1 MIFATPILAGIAA
14 AIAVP
19 ALIILYFLKLR
30 RRDMEVSTTLL
41 WKKAIQ
47 DLQANAPFQKLRNNI
62 LLFLQL
68 LVLAAV
74 LMAIGQPEL
83 RGEGKTNA
91 RHIILIDNSASMNA
105 TDGEPVPS
113 GAPEGATGA
122 SRLEAAKTRALKL
135 VEALKEP
142 GLFDDKGEDAM
153 VIAFNTSAQVLQ
165 TFTTSKSDLKNAI
178 ESIKPSDA
186 PGSLERCWALA
197 EAYTGKM
204 KFEENVGF
212 VPVGPGATIHLITDG
227 RLPDALKVQRGET
240 DSVIYHR
247 VGEADTANVGITGLR
262 AERAFDN
269 PLRLSI
275 FVGLQSTDRA
285 ERSVDVELVID
296 GVVSNVRDVLV
307 GAAKPKEGLHQP
319 EEGTLPTADPKDSGE
334 NWVPGLGGFVFP
346 IDRAEGGIA
355 TVRINSSGDDAL
367 PTDNIGYVVIPP
379 AKRLSVA
386 LVTEGSLFIQ
396 AAFRGMKLSQFD
408 LIKPADFQKLL
419 DEGKTGQYDVF
430 VFDRWLPDVKANAA
444 APAAVPP
451 TPAPGTTPGV
461 PGTPVATGRTPG
473 LPAGR
478 SVVIGIAP
486 PAPLGVTDLG
496 IADEGAIVVDYR
508 RDHPAMALSAIDKAN
523 IIKFRK
529 VAIEPDTPVRSLA
542 TSDKGFPAVVE
553 VSDSNV
559 LAIIVPWDVTESDW
573 TFDPGWV
580 LFLAGSV
587 LYLSDAGAG
596 ASGEAVR
603 PGDTLRTRI
612 PIGSNDVRITLP
624 DNARVEVEPAS
635 DGSVAFGPVVS
646 NGIYTVSWLGAASA
660 SDFQGEEGGGRVRR
674 PIAANLTDPGESDIG
689 ASTMLALANDQVAA
703 KSDEESALRRKLWPY
718 LLLGALAIIMLEWW
732 VYNRKVAI

>member
-1 MIFATPILAGIAA
+1 MTFATPILAGIAA

-62 LLFLQL
+62 LLLLQL

-74 LMAIGQPEL
+74 LLALAQPEL
-83 RGEGKTNA
+83 KDQGKTNA
-91 RHIILIDNSASMNA
+91 RHIIMIDNSASMNA
-105 TDGEPVPS
+105 TDGEPASP
-113 GAPEGATGA
+113 GAPAGTPGAT
-122 SRLEAAKTRALKL
+122 RLEAAKKRALKL

-142 GLFDDKGEDAM
+142 GLFDDKGEEAM
-153 VIAFNTSAQVLQ
+153 VIVFNTSAQVLQ
-165 TFTTSKSDLKNAI
+165 TFTTSKSDLKSAI
-178 ESIKPSDA
+178 EGIKPTDA
-186 PGSLERCWALA
+186 PGSLERAWSLA

-212 VPVGPGATIHLITDG
+212 VAVGPGATIHLVTDG
-227 RLPDALKVQRGET
+227 RLADAEKIQRGET
-240 DSVIYHR
+240 DAVLYHR
-247 VGEADTANVGITGLR
+247 VGESEAPNVGITGLR

-296 GVVSNVRDVLV
+296 GQVSNVRDVTV
-307 GAAKPKEGLHQP
+307 GAAKLKDGLP
-319 EEGTLPTADPKDSGE
+319 PAEEGKPDPKDSGE

-355 TVRINSSGDDAL
+355 TVRINSSGIDSL

-386 LVTEGSLFIQ
+386 LVSEGSLFIQ
-396 AAFRGMKLSQFD
+396 SAFRGMKLSQLD
-408 LIKPADFQKLL
+408 VIRPADFQKLL

-430 VFDRWLPDVKANAA
+430 VFDRWLPEVKVNAA
-444 APAAVPP
+444 ATPASPAATPP
-451 TPAPGTTPGV
+451 GAPGATPAAPAPI
-461 PGTPVATGRTPG
+461 ATRTAG
-473 LPAGR
+473 LPPGR

-486 PAPLGVTDLG
+486 PPPLGVTDLG
-496 IADEGAIVVDYR
+496 PEPEGAVVINYR
-508 RDHPAMALSAIDKAN
+508 RDHPAMALSSIDKIN
-523 IIKFRK
+523 ITKFRR
-529 VAIEPDTPVRSLA
+529 VRIEPDSPVRTIA
-542 TSDKGFPAVVE
+542 DSDKGPAVVE
-553 VSDSNV
+553 VSDSSV
-559 LAIIVPWDVTESDW
+559 LAIVVPWDVTDSDW
-573 TFDPGWV
+573 CFDPGWV

-596 ASGEAVR
+596 ATGESVR
-603 PGDTLRTRI
+603 PGETLRTRI
-612 PIGSNDVRITLP
+612 PLGASDVRVSLP
-624 DNARVEVEPAS
+624 DNSRTQVEPAS
-635 DGSVAFGPVVS
+635 DGSVAFGPVITC
-646 NGIYTVSWLGAASA
+646 GIYTVSWLGAAA
-660 SDFQGEEGGGRVRR
+660 AADFTADGRNRR

-689 ASTMLALANDQVAA
+689 AASTLSLANDEVAA
-703 KSDEESALRRKLWPY
+703 KSDADASLTRKLWPY
-718 LLLGALAIIMLEWW
+718 LLLAALAVIMLEWW